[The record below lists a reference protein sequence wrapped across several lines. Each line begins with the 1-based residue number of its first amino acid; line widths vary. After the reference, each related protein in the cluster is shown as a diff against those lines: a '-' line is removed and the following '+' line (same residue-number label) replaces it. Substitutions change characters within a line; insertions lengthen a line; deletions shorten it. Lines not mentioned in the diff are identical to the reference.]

1 MREGTVVVTGVG
13 LNIEIKL
20 INILI
25 IEASATNTE
34 RKRSCGVGST
44 EDTSETSCPLP
55 PPGPHTRHWSSA
67 LHTPPHTPPTPIL
80 MSIPIAQILASKYHF
95 FTKKNQGSLG
105 KMADSRARTR
115 KAQFRPR
122 TPCARKQGSA

>member
-1 MREGTVVVTGVG
+1 MG
-13 LNIEIKL
+13 LNIDKLIKL
-20 INILI
+20 INILRI
-25 IEASATNTE
+25 IEASSTNTE

-55 PPGPHTRHWSSA
+55 PYPPPQHTT
-67 LHTPPHTPPTPIL
+67 LEQCTPPTPII
-80 MSIPIAQILASKYHF
+80 MSIPIAQILASKYRF

-105 KMADSRARTR
+105 KMAESRARTR
-115 KAQFRPR
+115 KAQFGPR